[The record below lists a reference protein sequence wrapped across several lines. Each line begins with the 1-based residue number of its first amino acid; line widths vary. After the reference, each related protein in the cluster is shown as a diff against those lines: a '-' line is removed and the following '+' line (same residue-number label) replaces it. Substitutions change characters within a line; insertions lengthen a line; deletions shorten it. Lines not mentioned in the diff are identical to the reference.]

1 VKLGNK
7 DAGSTTTTASPEG
20 TTTRKVQDLRKIEP
34 EHE

>member
-1 VKLGNK
+1 VELGDK

-20 TTTRKVQDLRKIEP
+20 TTTRKDQDLRKIES